1 MQQQQNGRPYSQQR
15 FAHPEKSRKK
25 AIDLRTH
32 ENYRVNYLC
41 YLYVKGESCKEEKLQ
56 KSRKETPFM
65 ESKRIAAGKQ
75 QGRDYSKSRVK
86 YLWFV
91 QP

>member
-1 MQQQQNGRPYSQQR
+1 MQQQLNGRPYSQQR

-25 AIDLRTH
+25 AIDLRTP

-86 YLWFV
+86 YLGFV

>member
-86 YLWFV
+86 YLGFV

>member
-25 AIDLRTH
+25 VIDLRTH

-86 YLWFV
+86 YLGFV

>member
-1 MQQQQNGRPYSQQR
+1 MQQQNGRAYSQQR
-15 FAHPEKSRKK
+15 FAQPGKSRKK

-41 YLYVKGESCKEEKLQ
+41 YLDAKGEPCKEEKLQ

-65 ESKRIAAGKQ
+65 ESMRIAARKQ
-75 QGRDYSKSRVK
+75 QGRD
-86 YLWFV
+86 
-91 QP
+91 